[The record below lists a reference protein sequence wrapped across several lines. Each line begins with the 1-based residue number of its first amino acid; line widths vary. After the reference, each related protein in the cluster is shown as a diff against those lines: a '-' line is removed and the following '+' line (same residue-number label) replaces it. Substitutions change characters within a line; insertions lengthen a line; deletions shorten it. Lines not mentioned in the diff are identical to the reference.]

1 MIRFKWLSVVTALF
15 LTLAI
20 SMPGFAQSRTIPRD
34 VTNPLTDG
42 EVSVR
47 PGRPGTPGTP
57 VIPPIPAIPTL
68 LTGINSIIRPQDV
81 AVLQFDSLLD
91 PSNGGDPSRLSA
103 AAVSIQLNHR
113 VAQQQVELAI
123 QYLLANRSE
132 IVAGQNPFFNS
143 IYGKPG
149 RKQKVAVLAPVSLPG
164 TFKISSMIECYRIKK
179 FEWEFKICS
188 DSFY

>member
-1 MIRFKWLSVVTALF
+1 MIRFKWLSVGAAVF

-20 SMPGFAQSRTIPRD
+20 SMPAMAQSQAIPRD
-34 VTNPLTDG
+34 VTNPASDVG
-42 EVSVR
+42 
-47 PGRPGTPGTP
+47 
-57 VIPPIPAIPTL
+57 IPAL
-68 LTGINSIIRPQDV
+68 LTGINSIIRPQDI

-143 IYGKPG
+143 IYGKPSARG
-149 RKQKVAVLAPVSLPG
+149 RNHCSRSLRP
-164 TFKISSMIECYRIKK
+164 
-179 FEWEFKICS
+179 
-188 DSFY
+188 

>member
-1 MIRFKWLSVVTALF
+1 MIRFKWLSVVAALF

-34 VTNPLTDG
+34 VTNPLSDG

-47 PGRPGTPGTP
+47 PGRPGTP

-123 QYLLANRSE
+123 QFLLD
-132 IVAGQNPFFNS
+132 
-143 IYGKPG
+143 
-149 RKQKVAVLAPVSLPG
+149 RKSVV
-164 TFKISSMIECYRIKK
+164 
-179 FEWEFKICS
+179 
-188 DSFY
+188 